1 MRAHAGWG
9 EREKAARGRVP
20 ARAVTC
26 PYIPQL
32 YAEPFY
38 VCFQKS
44 FFFVDA
50 VNTTVKASFHSAD
63 VGL

>member
-1 MRAHAGWG
+1 MRAHAGRG

-44 FFFVDA
+44 FFVDA